1 MKKYYLRRMFLM
13 PTKTFN
19 AVFKPIKIGPL
30 TSKNR
35 IEVSPAEPFL
45 CTRDGLVT
53 DEFVA
58 FTAAMARGGAGIVT
72 VGDSPVNQAYADEN
86 HFVVNLADKY
96 VTHGLVKVTDAIHR
110 YGALASIEL
119 NLRDERKPEE
129 LSIEDIKGII
139 NDFAVSAERCKK
151 AGFDMVLLHFG
162 HGHTLATF
170 YSPHVNKRTDDYGTQ
185 TFENRCRFAN
195 ELIDAVREKIGP
207 NMAIEVRMSGDEL
220 YPEGVHVEDAILF
233 AREIAKKIDMIHIS
247 AGSMYDPR
255 TMGATIQHT
264 YMPRATNL
272 YLAAQ
277 FKAANLGI
285 PVTSVGS
292 FDMELAEQA
301 VAEGKADVIA
311 MIRAFIA
318 DPEHVNKAKQG
329 RAQDIRPCLRCNAC
343 TGDDPHGCP
352 KPLRCS
358 VNPVQGR
365 HPLFDKIEKAE
376 VSKKV
381 VIIGGGCAGMEAAR
395 RLVERGHRPVIIEKD
410 AQLGGSLILAGANII
425 KGDVKRYADWSVDM
439 TLRTKGIDIRLGT
452 EATRELVS
460 AEKPDALIV
469 AVGSSQ
475 IKPDVPGINGDN
487 VCFAVDVDMGKVKP
501 GKKVVLVGA
510 GLTGSETALT
520 LAREGHQVTVID
532 MLSLR
537 EIMTRDK
544 NIRNVHEL
552 CRREGVSFMEIV
564 RLCAVTD
571 KGIEAE
577 DKNGKK
583 LSLDCDT
590 VVISLGVRPRTEVME
605 QFNGICEETCFVGDC
620 NNRQGN
626 INSAVREGFYA
637 AMNI

>member
-1 MKKYYLRRMFLM
+1 MSNTSFE
-13 PTKTFN
+13 
-19 AVFKPIKIGPL
+19 AVFQPIKIGPL

-45 CTRDGLVT
+45 CSRDGLVT

-58 FTAAMARGGAGIVT
+58 FTAAMAKGGAGIVT

-96 VTHGLVKVTDAIHR
+96 VTHGLFKVTDAIHR

-119 NLRDERKPEE
+119 NLRDERRPEDM
-129 LSIEDIKGII
+129 SIEDIKSII
-139 NDFAVSAERCKK
+139 NDFATSAERCKK
-151 AGFDMVLLHFG
+151 AGFDMVMLHFG

-170 YSPHVNKRTDDYGTQ
+170 YSPFVNRRTDMYGTQ

-233 AREIAKKIDMIHIS
+233 AKEIAKKIDMIHIS

-255 TMGATIQHT
+255 TMGATIQNT

-301 VAEGKADVIA
+301 IKEGKADVIA

-318 DPEHVNKAKQG
+318 DPEHVNKARRG
-329 RAQDIRPCLRCNAC
+329 RLEDIRPCIRCNNC

-395 RLVERGHRPVIIEKD
+395 RLVERGHRPVLIEKD
-410 AQLGGSLILAGANII
+410 DKLGGSLILAGANPI
-425 KGDVKRYADWSVDM
+425 KGDVKRYADWSVGM

-452 EATRELVS
+452 EATRELIL
-460 AEKPDALIV
+460 AEKPDALFV
-469 AVGSSQ
+469 AVGSEQ
-475 IKPDVPGINGDN
+475 IKPNVPGIEGSN
-487 VCFAVDVDMGKVKP
+487 VCFAVDVDMGRAKP
-501 GKKVVLVGA
+501 GKRVVLVGA
-510 GLTGSETALT
+510 GLTGTETAIT
-520 LAREGHQVTVID
+520 LSREGHQVTVID

-537 EIMTRDK
+537 EVATRDK
-544 NIRNVHEL
+544 AIRNAHEL
-552 CRREGVSFMEIV
+552 ARREGVSFMEG
-564 RLCAVTD
+564 LKLSAVTE
-571 KGIEAE
+571 KGAEAI
-577 DKNGKK
+577 DRDGNKVV
-583 LSLDCDT
+583 LDCDT
-590 VVISLGVRPRTEVME
+590 VVLSLGVRPRTEVME
-605 QFNGICEETCFVGDC
+605 QFKGLCEETYFIGDC

-626 INSAVREGFYA
+626 ITTAVREGFYA